1 MTHQSQAVVTNLS
14 GPDDTEVYVSRSFW
28 ADAVRHF
35 RRDRLSLFALVV
47 LAILT
52 VLCFLGPPVAE
63 DVLQVN
69 VTRTNLV
76 DRYQLPGQGSLL
88 GTDHLG
94 RDQFI
99 RLLYGGRIS
108 LLIAYAAS
116 LMSIVIGVLIGL
128 LAGFYG
134 GWVDDIIIWMI
145 NTLES
150 IPSIFLLLIVSTI
163 WQPSPYTLIM
173 ILSLLGWFSTCRL
186 VRAQVISLKEREY
199 ITAARAIGG
208 RSAHLLGQHI
218 LPNILSVVIISL
230 TINAGSLILVESGL
244 SYLGLGVQP
253 PTPTWGN
260 MLTESRSYFVVGTHL
275 VVWPGI
281 LITLTV
287 LCFYLVGDGLR
298 DALDPR
304 NVRGQ

>member
-1 MTHQSQAVVTNLS
+1 MTDNSAAAVVKLS
-14 GPDDTEVYVSRSFW
+14 DHDVQEVYVSRSFW
-28 ADAVRHF
+28 ADALQHF
-35 RRDRLSLFALVV
+35 RRDRLSLFAIIILAV
-47 LAILT
+47 LTL
-52 VLCFLGPPVAE
+52 LCFVGPPIVE
-63 DVLQVN
+63 DVLKLN
-69 VTRTNLV
+69 VTRTNLI
-76 DRYQLPGQGSLL
+76 DRYQPPGEGSLL

-116 LMSIVIGVLIGL
+116 AVSIVIGVVVGL
-128 LAGFYG
+128 TAGFYG
-134 GWVDDIIIWMI
+134 GWVDDVIIWLI

-173 ILSLLGWFSTCRL
+173 ILALLGWFGTCRL

-208 RSAHLLGQHI
+208 RAGHLLFQHI
-218 LPNILSVVIISL
+218 LPNVLSVVIISL
-230 TINAGSLILVESGL
+230 TINAGGLILTESGL

-253 PTPTWGN
+253 PVPTWGN
-260 MLTESRSYFVVGTHL
+260 MLTEARSYFVVGTHL
-275 VVWPGI
+275 VVWPGL

-304 NVRGQ
+304 NVRSR

>member
-1 MTHQSQAVVTNLS
+1 
-14 GPDDTEVYVSRSFW
+14 
-28 ADAVRHF
+28 
-35 RRDRLSLFALVV
+35 
-47 LAILT
+47 
-52 VLCFLGPPVAE
+52 
-63 DVLQVN
+63 
-69 VTRTNLV
+69 
-76 DRYQLPGQGSLL
+76 
-88 GTDHLG
+88 
-94 RDQFI
+94 
-99 RLLYGGRIS
+99 GGR
-108 LLIAYAAS
+108 
-116 LMSIVIGVLIGL
+116 
-128 LAGFYG
+128 
-134 GWVDDIIIWMI
+134 VDDIIIWMI

-173 ILSLLGWFSTCRL
+173 ILGLLGWFSTCRL

-199 ITAARAIGG
+199 ITAARALGG
-208 RSAHLLGQHI
+208 QDVHLLWQHI

-230 TINAGSLILVESGL
+230 TINAGGLILVESGL

-253 PTPTWGN
+253 PVPTWGN

-275 VVWPGI
+275 VVWPGL

-304 NVRGQ
+304 NVRSR